1 MRLVVKFMLFI
12 VFHSLFS
19 HSEGVSLDHQG
30 ALTQQHSHC
39 GGRGAC
45 SLVCLR
51 LREGELDR
59 CQMPHDPPRPTLL
72 PTDLAIWAVGERRG
86 GRPATH
92 KEWQAGV
99 RALR

>member
-39 GGRGAC
+39 AGWGGGRCVLFSVLALEGRGA
-45 SLVCLR
+45 R
-51 LREGELDR
+51 
-59 CQMPHDPPRPTLL
+59 QMPD
-72 PTDLAIWAVGERRG
+72 AS
-86 GRPATH
+86 
-92 KEWQAGV
+92 
-99 RALR
+99 